1 LKAIESK
8 RRPVS
13 GRALVQGFDLG
24 ASAGVVAQSL
34 NSLENMMFA
43 KRLLAKDA
51 LLWSRSPD
59 DALRISGLLG
69 WLSLPYSM
77 SGRVSGIASFAN
89 ELRQDGYKNAILL
102 GMGGSSLAPL
112 VLSSAFGQI
121 KGFPRLIVLDSTD
134 PQAVL
139 KAGGMASKDKTV
151 FIVSSKSGTTIEPM
165 TLLERFYRL
174 VYGKKGVN
182 AGRDFVAITDPGTYL
197 EGLAKKSGFRRVFIN
212 TPDVGG
218 RFSAL
223 SYFGL
228 VPAAIV
234 GIDVSR
240 LLYNAQRMLELM
252 HPARPYEENPAL
264 MLGACLGAFCKEGRD
279 KLTFFAPKALS
290 MFPLWVEQLVAEST
304 GKDGKGIVPV
314 AGEPVLEA
322 AGYARDRVFV
332 NIEMNRRSSAPQ
344 SMVAGLKKLGHPVI
358 TIGLNDPYELGAEFM
373 RWEAATAVAGA
384 MLGINPFDQP
394 DVELSKRLAMSRLD
408 DASNAGGVVKPVGAK
423 VEGRGF
429 AVFFSEEAFKPV
441 KKSRAAGKASTALKA
456 FFSLL
461 KKGDYVALLPYLNPF
476 DRPLHRNFT
485 KLRKTLTVA
494 TGAATQFGWGPRY
507 LHSTGQL
514 HKGGPDNGVFI
525 IFACAKGP
533 EAAIPERGFDFLSL
547 ELSQAFGDMEALN
560 AKGRRAALILLND
573 RSKTAFDNAL
583 RAVEKAAKGRA

>member
-1 LKAIESK
+1 
-8 RRPVS
+8 
-13 GRALVQGFDLG
+13 
-24 ASAGVVAQSL
+24 
-34 NSLENMMFA
+34 MMFA

-240 LLYNAQRMLELM
+240 LL
-252 HPARPYEENPAL
+252 
-264 MLGACLGAFCKEGRD
+264 
-279 KLTFFAPKALS
+279 
-290 MFPLWVEQLVAEST
+290 
-304 GKDGKGIVPV
+304 
-314 AGEPVLEA
+314 
-322 AGYARDRVFV
+322 
-332 NIEMNRRSSAPQ
+332 
-344 SMVAGLKKLGHPVI
+344 
-358 TIGLNDPYELGAEFM
+358 
-373 RWEAATAVAGA
+373 
-384 MLGINPFDQP
+384 
-394 DVELSKRLAMSRLD
+394 
-408 DASNAGGVVKPVGAK
+408 
-423 VEGRGF
+423 
-429 AVFFSEEAFKPV
+429 
-441 KKSRAAGKASTALKA
+441 
-456 FFSLL
+456 
-461 KKGDYVALLPYLNPF
+461 
-476 DRPLHRNFT
+476 
-485 KLRKTLTVA
+485 
-494 TGAATQFGWGPRY
+494 
-507 LHSTGQL
+507 
-514 HKGGPDNGVFI
+514 
-525 IFACAKGP
+525 
-533 EAAIPERGFDFLSL
+533 
-547 ELSQAFGDMEALN
+547 
-560 AKGRRAALILLND
+560 
-573 RSKTAFDNAL
+573 
-583 RAVEKAAKGRA
+583 